1 MQNLLTALACLI
13 SMSVFGEVI
22 RADIN
27 HDGESDKTTL
37 ITDSINQ
44 QSLSIKV
51 AVSNNIIGISL
62 DCEKF
67 YRSYKNRRNVNIDR
81 YFFVKLNY
89 TYIHTDSGEFIDF
102 EGEGLNIIGIGI
114 GGIRQKSE
122 NKFFDYSIGLG
133 AIIDVWR
140 GNGDGDLRVEVYP
153 FPIFSLGT
161 RKITKNNNIIKYGI
175 GLPELLHVGFVF

>member
-1 MQNLLTALACLI
+1 MRLLLTALAFLI
-13 SMSVFGEVI
+13 SVSVFGEVI

-44 QSLSIKV
+44 KTLSIKV
-51 AVSNNIIGISL
+51 AGSNNIIGISI
-62 DCEKF
+62 DFEKF

-89 TYIHTDSGEFIDF
+89 TYVYRDEFTWVDFSGERF
-102 EGEGLNIIGIGI
+102 NIIGIGI
-114 GGIRQKSE
+114 GGLRQKSA

-133 AIIDVWR
+133 AIIDY
-140 GNGDGDLRVEVYP
+140 GYLTPGTSFFP

-161 RKITKNNNIIKYGI
+161 RKITKNNNVIKYGI
-175 GLPELLHVGFVF
+175 GLPELLHFGYVFPF